1 MSTGEALDDQDPAP
15 APAKKRKK
23 KRKTADPEGA
33 RDRRPGWPG
42 FAKTFPDHPAV
53 EALVLAFEQGNYAS
67 VREGA
72 KAILDQSNKPA
83 GKSASA
89 SASAKKSDELP
100 HPLPPSPEE
109 RDAIRSAARE
119 LLRRTEPDPLAIYM
133 ILGAVA
139 LLVFLSIWYWSHP
152 HGPGP

>member
-1 MSTGEALDDQDPAP
+1 MSSGEAQDTEAP

-23 KRKTADPEGA
+23 KRKLADL
-33 RDRRPGWPG
+33 RSGWPG
-42 FAKTFPDHPAV
+42 FAKSFPNHPAV
-53 EALVLAFEQGNYAS
+53 EALVIAFEQGNYAS

-72 KAILDQSNKPA
+72 KTILDTSNER
-83 GKSASA
+83 GKKGESSSSKNADA
-89 SASAKKSDELP
+89 LP

-119 LLRRTEPDPLAIYM
+119 LLRRTEPDPLAVYM

-139 LLVFLSIWYWSHP
+139 LLAFLSIWYWSHP
-152 HGPGP
+152 HGAIP